1 MDRTDL
7 REHRSDS
14 PSIGGSTRTDRRQ
27 SRPRLVAALLGVAF
41 AAAALPVPDVNAIDP
56 PPAYIEQASE
66 AVQAQYV
73 EKVGRQ
79 GIAEKRAVGRER
91 HDRKLSERR
100 KLFEAM
106 NADRSQRRIAHGLVQ
121 ASPAPSRRPIE
132 SDSPAL
138 SEPDPNQVRDRNV
151 TIAMLI
157 IALSLVIGLYRMHTR
172 QDPAIG

>member
-1 MDRTDL
+1 MHRIDL
-7 REHRSDS
+7 REPRSDS
-14 PSIGGSTRTDRRQ
+14 PSIGGSTRIDRRQ

-41 AAAALPVPDVNAIDP
+41 AAALPVPGVNAIDP

-73 EKVGRQ
+73 EKVGRE

-121 ASPAPSRRPIE
+121 ASPAPSRRPVE

-138 SEPDPNQVRDRNV
+138 SGQDPNQVRDRNV

-172 QDPAIG
+172 QDSAIG